1 MSGGNGSRRTGA
13 PHDAAG
19 APRGLPFAL
28 LLPVAAASLRK
39 RWTAFA
45 GSFVALALGVALIGA
60 TGLLTEAAADIESP
74 DPAAPSLKKLL
85 TFTAG
90 VSGFVSVFV
99 VASTFAFAVAAR
111 RRETALLRAVGAT
124 PRQVGGLVLGEA
136 LLVALVASGCGALL
150 APVLAPL
157 LADWLVRRGVA
168 PDGFSAPTTSGPLL
182 TAVAVEVVVA
192 LLGAWAAARRAGR
205 VRPTEAL
212 GQAAVDRGRTT
223 VGRMLWAVLALAVAV
238 TVPLLL
244 AAMPEPLRR
253 DPQLR
258 DPRNLPDWALVC
270 DLLAI
275 TTVALL
281 APLLVP
287 PLVRL
292 LTLPVRLSAGAVGL
306 LARQNAL
313 TAVRRTVS
321 TATPVFLIVA
331 LAGSVVG
338 STAAFAEAR
347 DEQTRAALRA
357 EYVLEADGPNGIP
370 PEFPVP
376 EPEGDRDEDA
386 DAAGG
391 AAGKGG
397 SGRADG
403 GRLGAFGRMGGHD
416 RMGLYVSAV
425 ADTPLTGLDGG
436 SGDAAAGAA
445 VTTATV
451 VDGDITR
458 AWELPAQAGSLADLR
473 GPGTVAVSTGLAKS
487 RHWRLGDRLTAGLAD
502 GTKATLRVVAV
513 VRTPLSLS
521 EVLVPYAAVAG
532 HDRSLRADTAY
543 VATDSRASVSF
554 AFETGSGGKG
564 TGGVRVTPAGEWT
577 GGNDSPQNRY
587 LWIALAAIL
596 GPAVLYALI
605 AVVNTM
611 VMSTGDRLRDFATL
625 RLTGGSDR
633 QVLGMV
639 AGEAVLTTATAAAL
653 GLLVTLVTQATTAW
667 LYNRWIDG
675 AAVPALR
682 LPWAV
687 TCAAA
692 GTCLV
697 LALLA
702 SLVPA
707 RLALRGRALDAAG
720 GRE

>member
-1 MSGGNGSRRTGA
+1 MSGGSGSRRT
-13 PHDAAG
+13 D
-19 APRGLPFAL
+19 APRGLPLAL

-45 GSFVALALGVALIGA
+45 GSFVALTLGVALIGA

-157 LADWLVRRGVA
+157 LADWLVRRAVA
-168 PDGFSAPTTSGPLL
+168 PDGFSAPTTPGPLL
-182 TAVAVEVVVA
+182 TAVAVEAAVA

-223 VGRMLWAVLALAVAV
+223 AGRLLWAVLALAVAV

-321 TATPVFLIVA
+321 TATPVFLVVA

-357 EYVLEADGPNGIP
+357 EYVMEADGPKGIP
-370 PEFPVP
+370 PEFPLGAP
-376 EPEGDRDEDA
+376 GDRDEDA
-386 DAAGG
+386 TGG
-391 AAGKGG
+391 GAGKGT
-397 SGRADG
+397 G
-403 GRLGAFGRMGGHD
+403 GRLGAFGRMGGGD
-416 RMGLYVSAV
+416 RMGLYVTAV

-458 AWELPAQAGSLADLR
+458 AWELPAEAGSLADLK
-473 GPGTVAVSTGLAKS
+473 GPGTVAVSAGLAKS
-487 RHWRLGDRLTAGLAD
+487 RHWRLGDRLTTGLAD

-532 HDRSLRADTAY
+532 HDRSLRAGTAY
-543 VATDSRASVSF
+543 VSTDTRASVSF
-554 AFETGSGGKG
+554 LFGVDPGEKG
-564 TGGVRVTPAGEWT
+564 AGGVRVTPAEEWT

-587 LWIALAAIL
+587 LWIALAATL

-639 AGEAVLTTATAAAL
+639 AGEAVLTTATAAVL
-653 GLLVTLVTQATTAW
+653 GLLVTLATQATTAW

-675 AAVPALR
+675 AAVPAFR

-687 TCAAA
+687 TCVAA

-720 GRE
+720 GRG